1 MAGKGSRIDNL
12 GDNAFNQYKWEGPG
26 EFMEGIL
33 DPSSGLLKQFG

>member
-1 MAGKGSRIDNL
+1 MHGGNLNTGKFPGFDNL

-33 DPSSGLLKQFG
+33 DPFH